1 MNDLTEE
8 DLKLALEQALDLLQ
22 RAVDGKDDWRW
33 IQEAEYFLNQYRSG
47 K

>member
-1 MNDLTEE
+1 MNNNLTEE

-33 IQEAEYFLNQYRSG
+33 IQEAEYFCNTY